1 MIKKNSRKKSLSLEG
16 YLDNKITLKNYNL
29 IQMSNSNSQMNFKNE
44 SPFLLTSVTFDAFIK
59 LEQYNLNA
67 SEKETNKPV
76 TDGLILFYIVKEKL
90 RKEGVQY
97 SSPGNSAKRHFILW
111 FNAQI
116 DKSQTY
122 SYQIEIKEKYFDLIC
137 KMVNDLQQN
146 K

>member
-1 MIKKNSRKKSLSLEG
+1 
-16 YLDNKITLKNYNL
+16 
-29 IQMSNSNSQMNFKNE
+29 MSNSNSQMNFKNE
-44 SPFLLTSVTFDAFIK
+44 SPFPLTSVTFDAFIK
-59 LEQYNLNA
+59 LDQYNLNA

-76 TDGLILFYIVKEKL
+76 TDGLILFYIVKDKL

>member
-1 MIKKNSRKKSLSLEG
+1 MPNNKSP
-16 YLDNKITLKNYNL
+16 Y
-29 IQMSNSNSQMNFKNE
+29 
-44 SPFLLTSVTFDAFIK
+44 LLTSEIFDAFIK
-59 LEQYNLNA
+59 LEQYELNA
-67 SEKETNKPV
+67 IETETKKPV

-90 RKEGVQY
+90 REKGVQY

>member
-1 MIKKNSRKKSLSLEG
+1 VGEVGEDGHLERVVLREG
-16 YLDNKITLKNYNL
+16 EDAHEEDNG
-29 IQMSNSNSQMNFKNE
+29 
-44 SPFLLTSVTFDAFIK
+44 
-59 LEQYNLNA
+59 LEQYELNA

-90 RKEGVQY
+90 REKGVVY

-122 SYQIEIKEKYFDLIC
+122 SYQIEIKEKHFDLIC
-137 KMVNDLQQN
+137 KMVSNL
-146 K
+146 